1 MSIPQ
6 EMLMQ
11 AETIGAGMDAAQQ
24 EGMQIMTPQGNY
36 SARALNALVE
46 SINEI
51 MPMLGEM
58 APMPTYQE
66 DMTMMPQELVN
77 AIMAIMTVA
86 EQAGAPI
93 EMELSA
99 VVSDNDLA
107 RLAAL
112 IKRLVKDAKLKS
124 FLKLDS
130 QKKLQKKLLWNLP
143 QRLRVVWKYQ
153 TKNYLHR
160 EYNVRRTKRKY
171 SKP

>member
-86 EQAGAPI
+86 EQAGVPI

-112 IKRLVKDAKLKS
+112 IKRLVKDAKLKE
-124 FLKLDS
+124 FLEAGQPEEVTEEVTMESAPTSEGGMEVSDEELFA
-130 QKKLQKKLLWNLP
+130 
-143 QRLRVVWKYQ
+143 QRV
-153 TKNYLHR
+153 
-160 EYNVRRTKRKY
+160 
-171 SKP
+171 